1 MSNFG
6 DTGLYEEDLY
16 GTNPDNLIPAE
27 VQTVSAP
34 SDEDDFFFTI
44 PHCAP
49 FFATSLVVM
58 NDATGVP
65 YVLGEDYVIGHYFIE
80 AMGKTGRPIAGS
92 IRFLRQNINSK
103 VRFRYQ
109 TLGGQW
115 GFDKAKILAE
125 LSNRAI
131 NPVTRSWGMIAP
143 LPATFPPLP
152 HTEDVLDI
160 VSAEEIVEGIDRLAD
175 VVEAAAEGTSAS
187 HINDKNNPHQ
197 VTAFQVNLGN
207 LSNFK
212 FATSVQATNPNFTD
226 AYMNPWATGLLI
238 TSMALTPLNNHI
250 NDKNNPHG
258 TTAVHVGLGSVP
270 NYPAATASEA
280 VNPTIN
286 NRLLTPYT
294 ASLLLAAQSDVGRID
309 ALEQALNEHIN
320 DKTNPHEVTPEQLSV
335 YTKAQVDAMLEDV
348 SATDTPRFAG
358 KTETEWRQSLP
369 SFDDVTDIIDALGTN
384 FQGGSAIVQ
393 SVVTQDPRDPAVEAA
408 KLRALPFA
416 LEAGYSGY
424 VWYDQDEKAVS
435 YQSTDLKNLP
445 ATWTGTL
452 RHAIL
457 PNAEYYVADDGSIS
471 NWGSASIAA
480 PTGYKTGAG
489 FVAANAA
496 EQVFATKTAVYAT
509 LVDGRTIRWTSPAS
523 VQTLYTGGA
532 VDKLFCNTEFKNAG
546 EMVLIYMQNKTAV
559 PYGGTSWITAM
570 NAVLTAWGAALTQT
584 LVDFYVSDVYVAAM
598 FTDGTLKLYSITRA
612 GGNVTLTAMALP
624 TGVTANVVAISG
636 LYDHVGIVNS
646 DGTVVFLGTDVNG
659 EKQVRAA
666 QGPYKDVACGYQFTV
681 TLDDQSRMFFWGD
694 SPDNVLIPK
703 NVR

>member
-65 YVLGEDYVIGHYFIE
+65 YVLGQDYVIGHYFIE

-92 IRFLRQNINSK
+92 IRFLRHNINSK

-125 LSNRAI
+125 LSNQAI
-131 NPVTRSWGMIAP
+131 NPVTRAWGMIAP

-160 VSAEEIVEGIDRLAD
+160 VSAEEIVESIDKLAD

-187 HINDKNNPHQ
+187 HINNKNNPHQ
-197 VTAFQVNLGN
+197 VTATQVGLGN

-212 FATSVQATNPNFTD
+212 FATSTQAVNPNFTD

-238 TSMALTPLNNHI
+238 TSMALTPLNAHI
-250 NDKNNPHG
+250 NNKANPHAV
-258 TTAVHVGLGSVP
+258 TAAQVGLGSVP
-270 NYPAATASEA
+270 NYPAATAAEA
-280 VNPTIN
+280 VDPTIN

-294 ASLLLAAQSDVGRID
+294 ASLLLAAQSDIGRID
-309 ALEQALNEHIN
+309 ALEQALNQHIN
-320 DKTNPHEVTPEQLSV
+320 DKTNPHDVTAEQLNV
-335 YTKAQVDAMLEDV
+335 YTKTQIDAKLEDV
-348 SATDTPRFAG
+348 SATDTPRFNG
-358 KTETEWRQSLP
+358 KTEEEWRLTLP
-369 SFDDVTDIIDALGTN
+369 SFDDVTDIIEAIGTN
-384 FQGGSAIVQ
+384 FQGGQATVQ
-393 SVVTQDPRDPAVEAA
+393 SVITQDPRDPAVEAA
-408 KLRALPFA
+408 KLRALPYA
-416 LEAGYSGY
+416 LDAGYNGY

-435 YQSTDLKNLP
+435 YQSTGSKNLP
-445 ATWTGTL
+445 ANWEGGM
-452 RHAIL
+452 RHVIL
-457 PNAEYYVADDGSIS
+457 PNAQYYVADDGSIG
-471 NWGSASIAA
+471 NWGTASIAA

-509 LVDGRTIRWTSPAS
+509 LLDGRTIRYTSSAS

-532 VDKLFCNTEFKNAG
+532 VDKLYCNTEYKTAG
-546 EMVLIYMQNKTAV
+546 ELVLIYMQNKTAV
-559 PYGGTSWITAM
+559 PYGGSTWISAM
-570 NAVLTAWGAALTQT
+570 NAVITAWGATLTQK
-584 LVDFYVSDVYVAAM
+584 LIDFYVSDAYVAAL
-598 FTDGTLKLYSITRA
+598 FTDGTLKLYSITRP
-612 GGNVTLTAMALP
+612 GGVVTLTALALP

-636 LYDHVGIVNS
+636 LYDHMGIVNS
-646 DGTVVFLGTDVNG
+646 DGSVVFLGTDVNG
-659 EKQVRAA
+659 EKQVRAV
-666 QGPYKDVACGYQFTV
+666 QGPYTDIACGYQFTV
-681 TLDDQSRMFFWGD
+681 TLDDQKRMFFWGD